1 MNSIPLEIVYD
12 MDRELGIPETRGN
25 KVTKFRP
32 LNKELHLKESS
43 VDSSI
48 DHQNEPAEKLGGINV
63 EVLSDNEGSDS
74 VDLQSNHRENNGN
87 VPSEKPV
94 EPML

>member
-48 DHQNEPAEKLGGINV
+48 DHQNNVPTEKMGGINV
-63 EVLSDNEGSDS
+63 EVLSDNGGSDS
-74 VDLQSNHRENNGN
+74 VDL
-87 VPSEKPV
+87 
-94 EPML
+94 